1 MDHYVFADSKNRD
14 IVLHPY
20 GNTYVLHLT
29 KALRNVAKV
38 ELVSAKVPNSVYNL
52 NDGSNCFLVDSVS
65 FSLPP
70 GFYNSFG
77 LAEAMS
83 SSNDDFTV
91 EYRADEGKFIFTKPE
106 PFTMNVVSEELR
118 TMTGF
123 GTVNLTST
131 PTLGSVYERAY
142 PDQHF
147 VKSEKI
153 IDLSTNEFVFL
164 DIDELR
170 TQKVLDSKR
179 LVGESYDGATIA
191 TSFAMIPLDVVS
203 AQVKTF
209 KETTDYKFS
218 ITFEHPIPRISR
230 LTVRWLDK
238 NGRVLNFNGFENNAF
253 VLRCTCNDSAPEPEP
268 EEDKYELLA
277 KRFERAIQ
285 DAIPPPKPEKKPKVP
300 VWVYGLVIVSLLFVI
315 FKLYRTTK

>member
-14 IVLHPY
+14 TVLHPH

-52 NDGSNCFLVDSVS
+52 NDGSNCFEVNSVQYS
-65 FSLPP
+65 MPP
-70 GFYNSFG
+70 GFYSAYG
-77 LAEAMS
+77 LADAMS
-83 SSNDDFTV
+83 SASCDIVHV
-91 EYRADEGKFIFTKPE
+91 EYQPDEGKYIFYSDSS
-106 PFTMNVVSEELR
+106 FTLNILSHELKI
-118 TMTGF
+118 MTGM
-123 GTVNLTST
+123 TSQHVAVST
-131 PTLGSVYERAY
+131 SDTVYENKY
-142 PDQHF
+142 KGQYY

-170 TQKVLDSKR
+170 NQKVLDSKR

-238 NGRVLNFNGFENNAF
+238 NGRVLNFNGFDNNAF

-277 KRFERAIQ
+277 KRFERAMQ
-285 DAIPPPKPEKKPKVP
+285 DAIPPPKPEKPRVP
-300 VWVYGLVIVSLLFVI
+300 VWVFALTTLVLLGIILKV
-315 FKLYRTTK
+315 YRRNG